1 MISEIGKDILL
12 AADWLKKGFPVAIP
26 TETVYGLAANALSG
40 MDVVKIFEAKNRPF
54 FDPLIVHIGIN
65 DDPANYAL
73 NIPPIASKLMQRF
86 WPGPLTMVLPKKD
99 IIPDIVT
106 AGQDTVGLRMPDHP
120 LTQELLS
127 ILDFPLAAPSANPF
141 GYISPTTARHVFDQ
155 LGDKIPYI
163 MDGGPC
169 KVGLESTI
177 IGFDDKKP
185 VILRLGGIAVEDI
198 EAVTGNI
205 ELRINQSSN
214 PAAPGQLLSHYA
226 PRKPVFVG
234 DIDMLVDIHK
244 NEKIGIISFQKP
256 YLGYNIIKTWILSD
270 HGNLD
275 EAAVNLFHALR
286 EADQSGI
293 QVILAEIFPDKGLG
307 RAINDRLKRAATK

>member
-1 MISEIGKDILL
+1 
-12 AADWLKKGFPVAIP
+12 
-26 TETVYGLAANALSG
+26 
-40 MDVVKIFEAKNRPF
+40 
-54 FDPLIVHIGIN
+54 LIVHIGIN